1 MGGGLESRCVGR
13 AYGADGA
20 GAVRLVLSRWGVV
33 RVDDHLKQGVQ
44 IAWVLF
50 GNQFLSLVEG
60 LYVESFIWN

>member
-13 AYGADGA
+13 AYGADR
-20 GAVRLVLSRWGVV
+20 AVRLVLSRRGVV

-60 LYVESFIWN
+60 LYVESFIGN